1 MKKAANITFAVFY
14 TLEDYKPPLA
24 VQSSRATLP
33 INELKRPRWGR
44 I

>member
-1 MKKAANITFAVFY
+1 MMLGFKPTKIY

-33 INELKRPRWGR
+33 TNELKRPRWGR